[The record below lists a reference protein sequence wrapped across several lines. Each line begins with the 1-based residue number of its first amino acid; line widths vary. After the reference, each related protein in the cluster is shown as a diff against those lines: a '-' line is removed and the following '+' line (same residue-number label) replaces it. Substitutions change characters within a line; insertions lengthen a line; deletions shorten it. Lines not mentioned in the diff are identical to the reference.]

1 MENVG
6 EVAYFAIMKELGIQ
20 NKRFVI
26 FCGSGNNGGDGFY
39 GALRII

>member
-39 GALRII
+39 GALHII